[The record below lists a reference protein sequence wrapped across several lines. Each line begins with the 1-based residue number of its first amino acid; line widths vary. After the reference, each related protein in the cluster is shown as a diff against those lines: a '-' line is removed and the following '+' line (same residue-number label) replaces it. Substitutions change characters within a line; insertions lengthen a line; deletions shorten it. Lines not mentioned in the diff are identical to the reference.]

1 MINKSVLDL
10 TPKRKSILWKYRSD
24 EDDAIIV
31 YGISKERSIT
41 LSGEFAVN
49 KDDILKNREEVK
61 KIGKENAGTDSGI
74 SVLLENVS
82 ARIWELCDGSNTLKE
97 IVQNIADSY
106 HAAFDT
112 VLNDCVEFL
121 KECDQKN
128 IIDME
133 WRCLE

>member
-10 TPKRKSILWKYRSD
+10 TPKRKSILWRYRSD
-24 EDDAIIV
+24 VDDAIIV

-49 KDDILKNREEVK
+49 KEDILKNREEVK
-61 KIGKENAGTDSGI
+61 KIGKENVGTDSGI

-97 IVQNIADSY
+97 IVENIADSY
-106 HAAFDT
+106 QAAFDR
-112 VLNDCVEFL
+112 VLKDCVEFL
-121 KECDQKN
+121 EECDKKN
-128 IIDME
+128 IIDMK